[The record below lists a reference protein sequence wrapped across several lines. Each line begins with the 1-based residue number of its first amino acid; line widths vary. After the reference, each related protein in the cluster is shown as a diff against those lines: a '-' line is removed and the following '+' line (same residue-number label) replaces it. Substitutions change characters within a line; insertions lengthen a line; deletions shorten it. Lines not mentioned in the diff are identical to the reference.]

1 MKKVIATLLTLCMV
15 LVVIPSAPNGDN
27 DNQGISL
34 HAYSS
39 QAHDN

>member
-15 LVVIPSAPNGDN
+15 LVVIPSTPNGDN
-27 DNQGISL
+27 EGQGISL
-34 HAYSS
+34 QEYSI